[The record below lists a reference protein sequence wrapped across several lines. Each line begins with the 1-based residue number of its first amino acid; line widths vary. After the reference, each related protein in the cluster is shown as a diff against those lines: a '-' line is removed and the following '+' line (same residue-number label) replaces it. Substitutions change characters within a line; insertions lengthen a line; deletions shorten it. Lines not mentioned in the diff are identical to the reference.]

1 MIVKDVDS
9 LKRSIKLM
17 PESGL
22 DLLNI
27 FRLVKIGY
35 EIYSETRREIKKERI
50 SGKEDSARV
59 RGNLGIE
66 V

>member
-1 MIVKDVDS
+1 MIVKNVDP

-35 EIYSETRREIKKERI
+35 EIYSETSRELKMERI
-50 SGKEDSARV
+50 SGKVDS
-59 RGNLGIE
+59 E
-66 V
+66 